1 MKIVKRQIKDLKPY
15 ANNAKIHTPEQV
27 EQIKRSILT
36 FGFNDPIAIDEDDTI
51 IEGHGRLLALQELG
65 WTEVECIPLEGL
77 TDEQKRAYIHVH
89 NQLTLNTGFDMELLE
104 QELRSI
110 EGIDM
115 GAFGFDMDF
124 AIDGDFDFDDG
135 ESAEAELVDTAAKKP
150 PRAKKGELWQL
161 GRHRLLV
168 GDSTSAADVEKLT
181 GGQEMD
187 LCVTDPPYNVA
198 LGQNDYS
205 TYEARKRHR
214 RTDGLVI
221 MNDSMEDG
229 DFFEFL
235 LAFYQQ
241 MLGCLKPGASFY
253 IFHAD
258 FEGLNFRAALEE
270 AGGQLRQ
277 NLIWVKNSMT
287 LGRQD
292 YQWKHEPILYGW
304 KDGAAHYFVND
315 RCQTTVFENVTD
327 PESMTREELLQL
339 ATFLLAEREH
349 VRSSVIRENRPT
361 RSVLHPTM
369 KPVPLCAKLIQ
380 NSSKRGDNVID
391 FFGGS
396 GSTLMACEETGRTCY
411 AMELDPGYAD
421 VIISRWEDATG
432 ERAVLISGAE

>member
-1 MKIVKRQIKDLKPY
+1 M
-15 ANNAKIHTPEQV
+15 
-27 EQIKRSILT
+27 
-36 FGFNDPIAIDEDDTI
+36 
-51 IEGHGRLLALQELG
+51 
-65 WTEVECIPLEGL
+65 

-89 NQLTLNTGFDMELLE
+89 NQLTLNTGFDLGILE

-124 AIDGDFDFDDG
+124 EIDGNFDFDDG
-135 ESAEAELVDTAAKKP
+135 ENAEAELVDTAAKKE
-150 PRAKKGELWQL
+150 PRAKRGELWQL

-168 GDSTSAADVEKLT
+168 GDSTSEADVDRLT
-181 GGQEMD
+181 GDQEMD

-198 LGQNDYS
+198 LGQKDFN

-229 DFFEFL
+229 EFYDFL
-235 LAFYQQ
+235 LSFYQQ
-241 MLGCLKPGASFY
+241 MLRVLKAGGSYY

-258 FEGLNFRAALEE
+258 SEGLNFRAALQG
-270 AGGQLRQ
+270 AGGQPRQ
-277 NLIWVKNSMT
+277 ILIWVKNAMT

-304 KDGAAHYFVND
+304 KEGAAHYFVND

-327 PESMTREELLQL
+327 PESLTREELVKL
-339 ATFLLAEREH
+339 ATHLLLEREH
-349 VRSSVIRENRPT
+349 YRSSVIHEKRPA
-361 RSVLHPTM
+361 RSVEHPTM

-380 NSSKRGDNVID
+380 NSSKRGDNIID

-396 GSTLMACEETGRTCY
+396 GSTLMACEETGRNCY
-411 AMELDPGYAD
+411 TMELDPGYAD

-432 ERAVLISGAE
+432 ERAVLLNGAE